1 MKALLILASRSAAR
15 KTVLTDAGVA
25 FATEAA
31 RVDEGAE
38 TARLL
43 AEGAGPADVAMA
55 LAGLKALEVSRR
67 RPGVWVL
74 GSDQTLELD
83 GRLLDKAASAGEAA
97 DRLGELRGRVHR
109 LHSGAALA
117 RDGRLDWTA
126 VDHAALHVRPFS
138 EDFLQAYLA
147 AEGEALT
154 SCVGG
159 YRLEG
164 MGAQLFERIEGDYF
178 TVLGLPLWAVLDAL
192 RERGVVAA

>member
-1 MKALLILASRSAAR
+1 MTAPLILASSSAAR
-15 KTVLTDAGVA
+15 KAMLTGAGVA
-25 FATEAA
+25 FMPEGPG
-31 RVDEGAE
+31 VDEGAE

-67 RPGVWVL
+67 RPGAWVL
-74 GSDQTLELD
+74 GSDQTLELG
-83 GRLLDKAASAGEAA
+83 GRMFGKANSANEAA
-97 DRLGELRGRVHR
+97 DRLRALRGRDHR

-117 RDGRLDWTA
+117 RDGRLDWTE
-126 VDHAALHVRPFS
+126 VDHAALRVRAFS
-138 EDFLQAYLA
+138 EDFLAAYLA

-164 MGAQLFERIEGDYF
+164 MGAQLFDRVEGDYF
-178 TVLGLPLWAVLDAL
+178 TVLGLPLWPVLDAL
-192 RERGVVAA
+192 RERGVIAA